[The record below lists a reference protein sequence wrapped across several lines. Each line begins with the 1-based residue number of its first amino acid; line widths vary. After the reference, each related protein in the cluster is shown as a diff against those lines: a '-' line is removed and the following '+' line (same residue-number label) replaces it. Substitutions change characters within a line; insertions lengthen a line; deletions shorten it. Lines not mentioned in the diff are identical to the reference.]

1 MARIGLVLAT
11 MPPLLGEIVRGTL
24 EGQGDME
31 ILAEVARPEQILSA
45 VERTGANVAVVGIPS
60 SDSRA
65 LVHEL
70 LAVQPRLSI
79 VALTN
84 DGRIG
89 YVHSVRPGEAAIAD
103 ISPVTL
109 LDAIR
114 ATRDGMDVH
123 PHLHPFSAD

>member
-1 MARIGLVLAT
+1 MASIGLVLAT

-24 EGQGDME
+24 EGQRDME
-31 ILAEVARPEQILSA
+31 ILAEVARPEQILAA

-60 SDSRA
+60 NDSRA
-65 LVHEL
+65 LMHEL
-70 LAVQPRLSI
+70 LAVQPRLGI

-89 YVHSVRPGEAAIAD
+89 YVHSARPGEAAIAD

-114 ATRDGMDVH
+114 AARDGMDVH